1 MLKYTKSMLL
11 IYIVILSTT
20 GCSPAKIYDVPK
32 QEVVQ
37 KVSKNDL
44 YKAIIKTA
52 YLRGWEVKKVEDGL
66 LNAIYKKPKFSVTV
80 AISYTDNSYDIDY
93 KESEGLMY
101 DEKEQS
107 IHKNYN
113 TWVKTL
119 EREINA
125 RLISISNGEEVN
137 ILH

>member
-1 MLKYTKSMLL
+1 MIKYSKSVLL
-11 IYIVILSTT
+11 AFLVVFSTA

-32 QEVVQ
+32 QEVAQ
-37 KVSKNDL
+37 KVSKDDI
-44 YKAIIKTA
+44 YKAIVKTA

-66 LNAIYKKPKFSVTV
+66 LNATYSKPKFTVTV

-101 DEKEQS
+101 DETEQS

-125 RLISISNGEEVN
+125 RLVSIANGEEIN